1 MTPEE
6 KAKAYDKAIKKAAA
20 LYKASESMSGCNVI
34 IETLFPELA
43 ESEDEKIRK
52 WIIDDIRFNM
62 NNEPLN
68 NSEYRK
74 KAEKAIAW
82 LEKQGTSY
90 TKRDVNDAYLKGV
103 TDTKNEIEKQYEANY
118 QIRKDI
124 ATFIFNYRGDIKDRA
139 KWINYLG
146 IKVSFVEKQDE
157 QPRYSIGDVLCDK
170 SCTTLDKE
178 SQPNL
183 EIIDIKDGM
192 YICDK
197 GSFPISQ
204 QDEYELVAKKVE
216 QKSADEAEPKFKVG
230 DWIIN
235 PRTGLIKHIKNVLLC
250 DNNGNY
256 EFESSSM
263 SIDSVDNSFHLWTI
277 QDAKDGDVLV
287 TRKKQPFIFK
297 NYDED
302 TDYIYAYCGICDLV
316 KDNSFYADDDQL
328 WTCYSV
334 AGDVYPATKEQC
346 DLLFREMKEAGY
358 EWDDKNKELK
368 KIEKKPSDETPYPET
383 LEKAIDLYYYSY
395 GNGKGEFEH
404 LSLEKFKDIVYT
416 FVSNY
421 GQKPVEWN
429 EEDERMYK
437 GLHNLI
443 YSTPY
448 CDSRKELSDFLDSL
462 KNRVQSKQEWSDV
475 DKDILSRIID
485 DLKFLRDTV
494 SIDPK
499 YAVSIIDMEREITW
513 LNSLKP
519 QNKWKPSDEQM
530 EALDWQVENT
540 SVSSWQYKATK
551 ELMEDLKKL
560 KEDKYG

>member
-6 KAKAYDKAIKKAAA
+6 KAKAYDKLFAKAKQIYNKENDV
-20 LYKASESMSGCNVI
+20 LIMHT
-34 IETLFPELA
+34 IETLFPELK

-52 WIIDDIRFNM
+52 WII
-62 NNEPLN
+62 NEIKIKHHNLDEEN
-68 NSEYRK
+68 VDF
-74 KAEKAIAW
+74 ADKAIAW

-178 SQPNL
+178 SQPNF

-204 QDEYELVAKKVE
+204 QDEYELVAKRIE
-216 QKSADEAEPKFKVG
+216 QKPTDKVEPKFKVG
-230 DWIIN
+230 DWLIN
-235 PRTGLIKHIKNVLLC
+235 PRTSHIIHIKDVLIC
-250 DNNGNY
+250 GNKGIY
-256 EFESSSM
+256 ELENSSM
-263 SIDSVDNSFHLWTI
+263 SIENIEYNFRLWTI

-346 DLLFREMKEAGY
+346 DLLFRKMKEAGY
-358 EWDDKNKELK
+358 EWDANTKELK
-368 KIEKKPSDETPYPET
+368 KINSYCQENCKGFQETGKCFADEECKAKREAEQELTD
-383 LEKAIDLYYYSY
+383 LE
-395 GNGKGEFEH
+395 EF
-404 LSLEKFKDIVYT
+404 V
-416 FVSNY
+416 N
-421 GQKPVEWN
+421 
-429 EEDERMYK
+429 
-437 GLHNLI
+437 
-443 YSTPY
+443 
-448 CDSRKELSDFLDSL
+448 ELSKQFPDVSFAKLSRIVV
-462 KNRVQSKQEWSDV
+462 RVAKWAKSNQPKQEWNDV

-499 YAVSIIDMEREITW
+499 YSVSIIDMEREITW
-513 LNSLKP
+513 LKYLRP
-519 QNKWKPSDEQM
+519 QNKWKPSNKQISQ
-530 EALDWQVENT
+530 LQ
-540 SVSSWQYKATK
+540 SVIDTYGSKGIYDPILT
-551 ELMEDLKKL
+551 ELLFQLKKL